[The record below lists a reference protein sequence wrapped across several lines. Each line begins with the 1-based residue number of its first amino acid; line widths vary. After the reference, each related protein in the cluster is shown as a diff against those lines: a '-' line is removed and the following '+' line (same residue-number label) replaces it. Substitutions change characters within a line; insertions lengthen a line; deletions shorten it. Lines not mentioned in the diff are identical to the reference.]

1 MSCSLII
8 TFVCFLCMYS
18 GSKCEIYKQTWWS
31 YITFSL
37 CRIWHYLVPIF
48 SWTWSPSASK
58 SCHSHYL
65 YVKFLMNG
73 FQLQATTFMDHW
85 ALLLIFQRDPIHTS
99 TCINTEIH
107 VYVCTYEYKPIDVYI
122 PVTWS
127 WLHGSLLE
135 VHIPATLFSSSLWL
149 ATRILLQYWHAA
161 LSRAMSSW
169 FCFILS
175 APCSF

>member
-1 MSCSLII
+1 MSYSLII

-65 YVKFLMNG
+65 YIKFLVNG
-73 FQLQATTFMDHW
+73 FQTPSYHLHGPLGFIIIFSKRSHTHW
-85 ALLLIFQRDPIHTS
+85 HMHKYRN
-99 TCINTEIH
+99 TCI
-107 VYVCTYEYKPIDVYI
+107 CVYI
-122 PVTWS
+122 WIQTTGCLYS
-127 WLHGSLLE
+127 CCLK
-135 VHIPATLFSSSLWL
+135 L
-149 ATRILLQYWHAA
+149 AAWI
-161 LSRAMSSW
+161 SSW
-169 FCFILS
+169 SAYSSYTFFIFIMVGYTNSL
-175 APCSF
+175 AVLACSSI

>member
-1 MSCSLII
+1 MSYLLLI
-8 TFVCFLCMYS
+8 TFVCFLCLYS

-58 SCHSHYL
+58 FCHSHYL
-65 YVKFLMNG
+65 YAKFLMDG
-73 FQLQATTFMDHW
+73 FFKPQATTFMDHW
-85 ALLLIFQRDPIHTS
+85 ALLSIFQRDPIHIS

-107 VYVCTYEYKPIDVYI
+107 VYVCTYKYKPPDVYI

-127 WLHGSLLE
+127 WPHGSILE
-135 VHIPATLFSSSLWL
+135 VHIPATLCSSSLRL
-149 ATRILLQYWHAA
+149 ATRILLQYCHAA
-161 LSRAMSSW
+161 LSRAMS
-169 FCFILS
+169 FFFILS